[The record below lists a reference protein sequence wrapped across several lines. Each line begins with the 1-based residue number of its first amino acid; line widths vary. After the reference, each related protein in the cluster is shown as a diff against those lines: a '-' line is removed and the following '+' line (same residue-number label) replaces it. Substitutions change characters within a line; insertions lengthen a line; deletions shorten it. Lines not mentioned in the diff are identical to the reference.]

1 MSRVG
6 FEQFS
11 LSFFIHVSHMTEIL
25 VIILFIACSVTELKQ
40 GAMSA
45 REENM
50 VLLVFSLV
58 LAKLSSLIYFQK
70 SLLCVCSKRRL
81 FFSLQHIGGRQNVSE
96 IPQCHLYYLEK
107 SLSCKIDSLSQ
118 NSEFVFPLRSD
129 FLTTHESNNS
139 LVLWGSLALLYLCFF
154 KWIEMTSCQ
163 KLNNDG
169 HGLQEPLF

>member
-6 FEQFS
+6 LEQFS
-11 LSFFIHVSHMTEIL
+11 LRFFIHVSHMTEIL

-70 SLLCVCSKRRL
+70 SLLCVCSKKRL

-118 NSEFVFPLRSD
+118 NSVCLSIEVWLFNHTWKQQ
-129 FLTTHESNNS
+129 LTC
-139 LVLWGSLALLYLCFF
+139 ALG
-154 KWIEMTSCQ
+154 ISCTVVPM
-163 KLNNDG
+163 L
-169 HGLQEPLF
+169 L